1 MWKQRQLFFPSF
13 DLLFTISER
22 GGGCVWVFFCVCVGF
37 GVFLCVCLVSWG
49 GYIFLNKFGL
59 IPTSLEI
66 QQGRVETG
74 LRILRLLS
82 SIKVSVGEHLFW

>member
-1 MWKQRQLFFPSF
+1 MKEEVVVFGYFF
-13 DLLFTISER
+13 
-22 GGGCVWVFFCVCVGF
+22 VCVLVLGF
-37 GVFLCVCLVSWG
+37 FFMCVFGFSEG

-74 LRILRLLS
+74 LRIVRLLS

>member
-1 MWKQRQLFFPSF
+1 MFGYFF
-13 DLLFTISER
+13 
-22 GGGCVWVFFCVCVGF
+22 VCVLVL
-37 GVFLCVCLVSWG
+37 GVFLCVCLVSWE

-74 LRILRLLS
+74 LRIVRLLS